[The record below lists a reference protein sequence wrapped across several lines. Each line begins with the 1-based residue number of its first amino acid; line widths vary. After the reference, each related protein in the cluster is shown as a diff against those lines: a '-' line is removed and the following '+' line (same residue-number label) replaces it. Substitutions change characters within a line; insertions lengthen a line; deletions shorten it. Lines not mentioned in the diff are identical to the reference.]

1 MDKLSKINNFSEL
14 AAALDRYVIE
24 DIKPDHNEMIDLV
37 NTFWKLHEKLGKEIN
52 KLTNI
57 DLGAVV
63 YMGKAC
69 DAIEIEIEKELYCVK
84 VFQNFDLPE
93 TEYPRL
99 DVAFPKLLELA
110 YCQQQIVNSVKE
122 QINILNKAGL
132 GGNSNSGCLS
142 VIVLAIIVTSLTAI
156 FM

>member
-1 MDKLSKINNFSEL
+1 MCKSFSE
-14 AAALDRYVIE
+14 
-24 DIKPDHNEMIDLV
+24 
-37 NTFWKLHEKLGKEIN
+37 
-52 KLTNI
+52 
-57 DLGAVV
+57 
-63 YMGKAC
+63 
-69 DAIEIEIEKELYCVK
+69 
-84 VFQNFDLPE
+84 FDLPE
-93 TEYPRL
+93 TEHPRL

-142 VIVLAIIVTSLTAI
+142 IIVLAIIVTSLTAI